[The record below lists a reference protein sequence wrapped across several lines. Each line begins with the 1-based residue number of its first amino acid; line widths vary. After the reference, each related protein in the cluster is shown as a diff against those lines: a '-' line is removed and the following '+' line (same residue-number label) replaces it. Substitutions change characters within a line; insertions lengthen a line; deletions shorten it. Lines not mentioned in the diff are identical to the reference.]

1 MNFRKFVVLTPK
13 DTLGRDME
21 EVEML
26 FNLDHIVSL
35 KPIRIN
41 RPDKLI
47 NGFWIR
53 TTNGKKYKATKI
65 PDDLIQLIGEKYI
78 LPLTATTDP
87 DAQPSFQ

>member
-65 PDDLIQLIGEKYI
+65 PDDLVQLIGEKYTVQMTGTI
-78 LPLTATTDP
+78 DP

>member
-1 MNFRKFVVLTPK
+1 MNFKKFVILTPK
-13 DTLGRDME
+13 DSLGRDLE

-65 PDDLIQLIGEKYI
+65 PDELVQLIGDKYI
-78 LPLTATTDP
+78 AQTGTIDP

>member
-13 DTLGRDME
+13 DSLGRDLE

-26 FNLDHIVSL
+26 FHLDHIVSL
-35 KPIRIN
+35 KPIKIN

-65 PDDLIQLIGEKYI
+65 PDELVQLIGEKYI
-78 LPLTATTDP
+78 APMGTLDP

>member
-1 MNFRKFVVLTPK
+1 MKFKKFVVLNPK
-13 DTLGRDME
+13 DSLGRDME

-26 FNLDHIVSL
+26 FNLDHIVSM

-41 RPDKLI
+41 RPDKII

-53 TTNGKKYKATKI
+53 TTNGKKYKATQI
-65 PDDLIQLIGEKYI
+65 PDELIQLIGEKYT
-78 LPLTATTDP
+78 LPINAAIET